1 MVHVGNWHPKPTN
14 ARLIWQRCRMVYP
27 FLEIANRAWLCA
39 AAAARPE
46 GEAEEW
52 WGEEEAEAPVEEE
65 AAEAAEAAAAE
76 AAEAEAEVEA
86 EAEAEGGEAEG
97 GEAASPFH
105 AHFEGVPEEWERDSS
120 EVAYMLDRIARAGP
134 EEKVIARCCTSAAPR
149 PHLGRTSAAP
159 RPHFGCTSAALRPY
173 LGRTSAAPR
182 PYLARR

>member
-1 MVHVGNWHPKPTN
+1 
-14 ARLIWQRCRMVYP
+14 MVYP

-86 EAEAEGGEAEG
+86 EAEGGEAEG

-134 EEKVIARCCTSAAPR
+134 EEKVIARCCTSAVPR
-149 PHLGRTSAAP
+149 PHLGRTSAAL
-159 RPHFGCTSAALRPY
+159 RLHFGRTSAALRPY